1 MTQPITRITRKL
13 HSWPVTATLA
23 GSDTPA
29 GITAV
34 TVAFLR
40 PDTNPTG
47 STVFTAA
54 AWNNGY
60 ATVPSLVKTQTPP
73 EPLCSPPASG
83 CRGSASTTPPK
94 STHSKDRGSTCS
106 EHRSKQPPISFV
118 EVGGCLASQAG
129 FARLSIAATMSAA
142 LARSGLT

>member
-60 ATVPSLVKTQTPP
+60 ATVLIAGEDADPTGATVLTAGQWVPWFRVDDTP
-73 EPLCSPPASG
+73 
-83 CRGSASTTPPK
+83 
-94 STHSKDRGSTCS
+94 
-106 EHRSKQPPISFV
+106 
-118 EVGGCLASQAG
+118 EVDAQQGPRINVL
-129 FARLSIAATMSAA
+129 
-142 LARSGLT
+142 